1 MINLTVQTGSLGS
14 AYTPQSELLITL
26 NNVTFIVL
34 NILSLGKYGVKRI
47 VEQQRKIQ
55 HIKCKQARLA
65 SNTQELLE
73 RFENLKN
80 KIFILEKEVQQIHLT
95 LNFDKRIE
103 DINITNE
110 QLKKRSL
117 ESELNNEQ
125 SLVMQNFAVPRITFL
140 GLLLANIVSIGF
152 YSFYQFRQNKLH
164 IENLK
169 KETEN
174 FQVIISQRQ
183 IELAEQITNQLNF
196 LRRTKSL
203 KVEIARLPIGND
215 FFKINEKKERLKWLA
230 QEIERLD
237 LEVKNLV
244 KQNAGYEVEKLGSV
258 AFLKCRVKDLENL
271 NTLITEKAKKM
282 LSKKT
287 SDDPISALEEL
298 KARVRREQEQTQKL
312 FQLKKDLERE
322 SADLT
327 PTEKIYSQIGQIN
340 QAYARLEN
348 QGVIPGDYGLNF
360 DGDFDP
366 SKETEYVKN
375 YKGIKTA
382 REFLEV
388 LYANSFKELVELA
401 KHGKINFN
409 KHLNTVIDELNCQAL
424 YRFMVLKFMTHS
436 RLEENGCRGYLL
448 KLNADGVSLAA
459 PAAEIV
465 LDCPYGEI
473 AKSNHLR
480 RINRVVDEFT
490 YAVEPQQISLPPY
503 DPESLKRLLV
513 DLSEEEKLH
522 LFNLVMEDLIEEDH
536 PEMINTRKFLQQKDN
551 QRVEKIK
558 TTFQLICNF
567 AVTLKAK
574 FGPQHLLIL
583 KNLYDDEGVEPFK
596 KFKEE
601 TVELKTASTSQTV
614 TIPWTPNHACLDPN
628 LKKIIRDTVK
638 TYQDFYKGLN
648 CEAINPKGQICPT
661 NYVGIDMQYW
671 HKHPYFSRHGC
682 LMSAFSALLTI
693 ERELVSVSTVK
704 QLKNAIAAYLD
715 IPEKAAQFKNQI
727 YNKYKLSLEKY
738 QSYMRGENC
747 QMINV
752 SDFGELE
759 IQLMA
764 EVIGVKIAVI
774 IDSEAAAGQG
784 LNQSLI
790 LNEFGLTVPESS
802 YYYFGPNTLE
812 VLYLYKTTFN
822 GNGKTPTYEPLWPK
836 VKNSTLLTPESKSA
850 YEKIYLHAYS
860 SHAYSSV
867 VF

>member
-1 MINLTVQTGSLGS
+1 MSNLTVQPSSLGNVY
-14 AYTPQSELLITL
+14 APQSESLIAF
-26 NNVTFIVL
+26 NHVTFIVL
-34 NILSLGKYGVKRI
+34 NILSLGKYGVRRI

-55 HIKCKQARLA
+55 HIKCKQAKLV
-65 SNTQELLE
+65 SNTRELLE

-80 KIFILEKEVQQIHLT
+80 KIFTLEKEVQQTDLT
-95 LNFDKRIE
+95 LNFDNRIE

-117 ESELNNEQ
+117 ESILNNEQ

-164 IENLK
+164 IANLK
-169 KETEN
+169 RETEN

-183 IELAEQITNQLNF
+183 IELAKQINNQLNF

-203 KVEIARLPIGND
+203 KVKIARLPIGND
-215 FFKINEKKERLKWLA
+215 FFQINEKKERLKWLA

-237 LEVKNLV
+237 SEVKNLA
-244 KQNAGYEVEKLGSV
+244 KQNASYEVEKLGSV

-271 NTLITEKAKKM
+271 NTLIIEKAKKM

-287 SDDPISALEEL
+287 LDNPTLALEEL
-298 KARVRREQEQTQKL
+298 KVKIRREQELTQKL

-327 PTEKIYSQIGQIN
+327 PTEKVYSQIGQIN
-340 QAYARLEN
+340 QAYARVEN

-409 KHLNTVIDELNCQAL
+409 KHLYTVSYEWNCQAL

-448 KLNADGVSLAA
+448 KLNVDGVSLAA
-459 PAAEIV
+459 PAPEIV
-465 LDCPYGEI
+465 LDCPYGET
-473 AKSNHLR
+473 ANSDHLR

-490 YAVEPQQISLPPY
+490 YAVEPCQNNSLPSY

-558 TTFQLICNF
+558 TTFQLICNL
-567 AVTLKAK
+567 ALTLKTK
-574 FGPQHLLIL
+574 FGPQHLIIL
-583 KNLYDDEGVEPFK
+583 RDLYDDEGVKPFK
-596 KFKEE
+596 KFKVE
-601 TVELKTASTSQTV
+601 TGELKTASTSQTG
-614 TIPWTPNHACLDPN
+614 TIPWTPNHACLDSN
-628 LKKIIRDTVK
+628 LKHVIQDTVK
-638 TYQDFYKGLN
+638 TYQDFYRGLN
-648 CEAINPKGQICPT
+648 REAVNPKGQICPT

-671 HKHPYFSRHGC
+671 HKHPYFSPHGC
-682 LMSAFSALLTI
+682 LMSAFSALLTT
-693 ERELVSVSTVK
+693 ERELISESTVK

-727 YNKYKLSLEKY
+727 YNEYKLSIEKY
-738 QSYMRGENC
+738 QSYMRGKNYPI
-747 QMINV
+747 INV
-752 SDFGELE
+752 SNFGDLE

-774 IDSEAAAGQG
+774 IDSGIAARQE
-784 LNQSLI
+784 LNQPLI

-802 YYYFGPNTLE
+802 YYYFGPNTFE
-812 VLYLYKTTFN
+812 VLYLYKTTLH

-836 VKNSTLLTPESKSA
+836 VKKNSALLTPESKSA
-850 YEKIYLHAYS
+850 YDKIYLHAYS
-860 SHAYSSV
+860 NRA
-867 VF
+867 F